1 METAGLVV
9 RVRIEDLP
17 EEETWPKHEIIDG
30 TLIVTPFAGVP
41 HQGLVARITHALMA
55 ACPDGL
61 VVYPGV
67 NVRHV
72 HDGEADLLI
81 PDVALA
87 RAGTSDP
94 TYVTPADVLLAIEVV
109 SPSSRTMDTVTKPA
123 TYAAWGVPAYLA
135 VTPLPG
141 GRAALTWHGD
151 VSAVAWVVEAL
162 EAALG

>member
-17 EEETWPKHEIIDG
+17 QDETWPRHEIIDG
-30 TLIVTPFAGVP
+30 TLIVTPLAGVP
-41 HQGLVARITHALMA
+41 HQGLVARITYALMA

-61 VVYPGV
+61 VVFPGV

-81 PDVALA
+81 PDVAIAL
-87 RAGTSDP
+87 AGTTDP
-94 TYVTPADVLLAIEVV
+94 TYLSPADVLLAIEVV

-123 TYAAWGVPAYLA
+123 TYAVWGVPAYLA
-135 VTPLPG
+135 VTPAPG
-141 GRAALTWHGD
+141 GRASLTWHGD
-151 VSAVAWVVEAL
+151 TTGVGWAVRAL
-162 EAALG
+162 EAAL

>member
-41 HQGLVARITHALMA
+41 HQGLVAQITYALMA
-55 ACPDGL
+55 TNPEGL

-67 NVRHV
+67 NLRHV

-81 PDVALA
+81 PDVAVA
-87 RAGTSDP
+87 RAGTTDP
-94 TYVTPADVLLAIEVV
+94 TYVSPADVLLAVEVV

-123 TYAAWGVPAYLA
+123 TYAAWGVPAYLV
-135 VTPLPG
+135 VTPVPG
-141 GRAALTWHGD
+141 GRASLTWHGD
-151 VSAVAWVVEAL
+151 VSDLAWAVEAL
-162 EAALG
+162 EAALL